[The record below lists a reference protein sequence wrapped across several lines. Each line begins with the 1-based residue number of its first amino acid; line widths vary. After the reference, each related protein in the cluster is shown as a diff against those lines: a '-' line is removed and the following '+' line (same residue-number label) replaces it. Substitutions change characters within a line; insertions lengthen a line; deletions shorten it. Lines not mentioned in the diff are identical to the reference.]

1 MTEPMDERTRRIV
14 ETAMELAEQ
23 GGYEAVRLRDL
34 AAHAEVALGTLYK
47 RFRSKEDILV
57 AVLELEMERL
67 QETLQATPA
76 PGETPLDRI
85 WFFFTTATQTLVS
98 KPNLARATLRATASG
113 EPASAEKV
121 LNFNERMVTLICDA
135 LVRDTD
141 PDPLP
146 MEQAR
151 VVAFFLQQIWFAS
164 LVGWMGG
171 MLDVG
176 MVVEQVRMAATLLLK
191 GVTAD

>member
-1 MTEPMDERTRRIV
+1 MDERTRRIV

-57 AVLELEMERL
+57 AVLELEMEQL
-67 QETLQATPA
+67 QDKLEANPA
-76 PGETPLDRI
+76 PGETPLERI
-85 WFFFTTATQTLVS
+85 WFFFTTATQTLVA

-121 LNFNERMVTLICDA
+121 LNFNERMIVLICGA

-141 PDPLP
+141 PEPLP

-151 VVAFFLQQIWFAS
+151 VIAFFLQQIWFAS

-171 MLDVG
+171 MMDVG
-176 MVVEQVRMAATLLLK
+176 MVVEQVRMAAALMIK
-191 GVTAD
+191 GATAD